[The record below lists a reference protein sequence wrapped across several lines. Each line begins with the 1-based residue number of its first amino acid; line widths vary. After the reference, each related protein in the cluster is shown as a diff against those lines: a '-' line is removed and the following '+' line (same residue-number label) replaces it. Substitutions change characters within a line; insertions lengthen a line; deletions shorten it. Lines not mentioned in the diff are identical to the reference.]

1 MTLHQFIC
9 AVGPVVMYC
18 SAVLCAG
25 RKLVVVNMSQ
35 QSDSSDLLGGCVGAC
50 VCSLGVFVCVHVHMY
65 V

>member
-25 RKLVVVNMSQ
+25 RKLYDPAPVYM
-35 QSDSSDLLGGCVGAC
+35 
-50 VCSLGVFVCVHVHMY
+50 CSRASGHVL
-65 V
+65 